1 MMDVYTMGAALV
13 VGGFALLCS
22 GLIFLLPT
30 PRKPSSDE
38 GSDEEE

>member
-1 MMDVYTMGAALV
+1 MDIDAIGAALM

-30 PRKPSSDE
+30 PRKPASDE